1 MCGSIIAIYLLGT
14 GSITITEEVRLVRTK
29 SQLTGPR
36 HESFRNSVRVRDQR
50 CIITGV
56 PTLLG
61 TYGWWN
67 TFEAA
72 HVFPL
77 AYLGQW
83 QDNKFDKLIS
93 VPPANLS
100 HGLINSVQNGMLL
113 MSQIHVMFDSYCWSI
128 DPDV

>member
-1 MCGSIIAIYLLGT
+1 MCIITICLLRA
-14 GSITITEEVRLVRTK
+14 GSITITEEVPLVRTK
-29 SQLTGPR
+29 SLLTGPR
-36 HESFRNSVRVRDQR
+36 HDSFRNTVRARDQR

-56 PTLLG
+56 PASLG
-61 TYGWWN
+61 TYGWWR

-83 QDNKFDKLIS
+83 HDNKFDELIT

-100 HGLINSVQNGMLL
+100 HGRINSVQNGLLL
-113 MSQIHVMFDSYCWSI
+113 MSQIHILFDA
-128 DPDV
+128 